1 MNRAEV
7 AESLANIT
15 SEEDFADHSYEI
27 VKGWLSTGAGVDAV
41 EPVLR
46 FMEAHQDWD
55 LGSPGDL
62 VHFVERFFGKGY
74 EEELIASIQR
84 LPTAHT
90 LWMLN
95 RLING
100 EKDGQRK
107 ARLLALMVASA
118 SAPDARPEVAE
129 AARQF
134 ETFQTQAN

>member
-1 MNRAEV
+1 M
-7 AESLANIT
+7 
-15 SEEDFADHSYEI
+15 
-27 VKGWLSTGAGVDAV
+27 
-41 EPVLR
+41 
-46 FMEAHQDWD
+46 
-55 LGSPGDL
+55 
-62 VHFVERFFGKGY
+62 HFVERFFGKGY

-107 ARLLALMVASA
+107 AWLLALMVASA

-134 ETFQTQAN
+134 EAFQTQGS